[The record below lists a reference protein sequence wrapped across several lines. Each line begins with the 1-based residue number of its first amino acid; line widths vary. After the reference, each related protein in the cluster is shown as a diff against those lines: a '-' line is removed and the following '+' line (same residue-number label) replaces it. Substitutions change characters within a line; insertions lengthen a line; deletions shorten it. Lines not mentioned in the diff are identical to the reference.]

1 MSDPVTNIEI
11 EDVLSSIRRLVAN
24 GKQARA
30 AAASSSLTDTPPE
43 ERLVLTPAHRVD
55 DTTRVADHDSFVWKD
70 MIDDAVA
77 ERPAVLAEPE
87 PAADSIAAADSAAA
101 ADGITTADS
110 SPMPA
115 EMAPETGALFQSR
128 RTTRDAPIEAGPAE
142 ETAPTGLEAKAA
154 EFEAAVARRQ
164 DQWEPDGVSDEALA
178 GRPVP
183 ALDWHDV
190 EEETETAATAAP
202 ERALPEWTS
211 STTRRARHPQP
222 DRTETAAPEEAQ
234 TPPDTGQSDAGQPD
248 TGQPDTGQPD
258 TARPDAAA
266 DAAPGLSLD
275 ESILD
280 EESLRDL
287 VAEIVRE
294 ELQGALGERI
304 TRNVRK
310 LVRREIHRAL
320 TSQDFD

>member
-24 GKQARA
+24 GRQARA
-30 AAASSSLTDTPPE
+30 AAASSSLTNTPPE

-77 ERPAVLAEPE
+77 ERPAVLEEPE
-87 PAADSIAAADSAAA
+87 PAADSAAA
-101 ADGITTADS
+101 ADSIIETDSTAT
-110 SPMPA
+110 PA
-115 EMAPETGALFQSR
+115 GMAPETGALFQSR
-128 RTTRDAPIEAGPAE
+128 RTTRDAPIEADPSE

-202 ERALPEWTS
+202 DRTLPEWTS
-211 STTRRARHPQP
+211 STTRAARDPQP

-234 TPPDTGQSDAGQPD
+234 TP
-248 TGQPDTGQPD
+248 PDTGQPD